1 MIIKNTGNVGIGTTS
16 PSELLEVA
24 GDTKVTNLGVNA
36 GAQDYLS
43 SLSARL
49 VVGGNAVINTNSPIL
64 YLRANGTSNDS
75 DLRFQN
81 GLKFTNGSAAVRAV
95 IASSGNVGIGTTS
108 PGSKLT
114 VEGDIRQTTGDL
126 LYSGGGN
133 WDIKHLANDQN
144 IVFYTSQSGSATEKM
159 RIKADG
165 KIGVNTSAPGALFTV
180 NSSST
185 IGWSNLANAYILAG
199 TTTNGIGIDSN
210 EIAIKGD
217 HMYVGTI
224 DAKNIV
230 MRTNGANERMRVGSD
245 GNVSI
250 GAPSDVNGK
259 LHVNG
264 NFRVGPYYSGNDRDG
279 FLMIPHGTDT
289 RLQSNNERFHIENN
303 QGNIVITA
311 SGVVQI
317 GTYAVD
323 TTNTGT
329 TATTQVAIH
338 SFAAATFRSA
348 RFTVQVTNSTDSTYH
363 TTELLLVHDG
373 TTANITEFGEIH
385 TGSAVE
391 ATFDADISSGN
402 VRLLATPA
410 STDTMAFKVVCHSIT
425 T

>member
-1 MIIKNTGNVGIGTTS
+1 MRITSAGNVGIGTTS

-133 WDIKHLANDQN
+133 WDIKHLADDQN

-217 HMYVGTI
+217 HM
-224 DAKNIV
+224 
-230 MRTNGANERMRVGSD
+230 
-245 GNVSI
+245 
-250 GAPSDVNGK
+250 
-259 LHVNG
+259 
-264 NFRVGPYYSGNDRDG
+264 
-279 FLMIPHGTDT
+279 
-289 RLQSNNERFHIENN
+289 
-303 QGNIVITA
+303 
-311 SGVVQI
+311 
-317 GTYAVD
+317 
-323 TTNTGT
+323 
-329 TATTQVAIH
+329 
-338 SFAAATFRSA
+338 
-348 RFTVQVTNSTDSTYH
+348 
-363 TTELLLVHDG
+363 
-373 TTANITEFGEIH
+373 
-385 TGSAVE
+385 
-391 ATFDADISSGN
+391 
-402 VRLLATPA
+402 
-410 STDTMAFKVVCHSIT
+410 
-425 T
+425 